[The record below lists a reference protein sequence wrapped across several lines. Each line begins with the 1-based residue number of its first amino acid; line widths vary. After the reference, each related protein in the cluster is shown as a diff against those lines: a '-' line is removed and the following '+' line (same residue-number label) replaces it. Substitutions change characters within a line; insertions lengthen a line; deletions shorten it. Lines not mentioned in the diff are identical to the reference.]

1 MIIVENLF
9 ESVHEMSLKQTGCGM
24 MPHMHC
30 EAALH
35 LLAQCC
41 QEIKAEGLGR
51 EALGLV
57 LSELPTYH

>member
-9 ESVHEMSLKQTGCGM
+9 ESVHEMSLKQTGSGM
-24 MPHMHC
+24 MPHVHC

-51 EALGLV
+51 EALGFSV
-57 LSELPTYH
+57 I